1 MNRHCLVQKGWLHK
15 VQGFW
20 FFILLISFAAA
31 YAIDKYLNKNDT
43 PEETL
48 RRAIVKGEIVPFYQP
63 IVNGRE
69 GTLRGVEVLAR
80 WKHPTAGY
88 ISPASFIPVAEKS
101 GTDSATNSKSDEA
114 GCGEYERHC
123 QQTAIWIPCRY

>member
-1 MNRHCLVQKGWLHK
+1 M
-15 VQGFW
+15 
-20 FFILLISFAAA
+20 SFAAA

-80 WKHPTAGY
+80 WKHQKPGIFLLHPLY
-88 ISPASFIPVAEKS
+88 L
-101 GTDSATNSKSDEA
+101 
-114 GCGEYERHC
+114 
-123 QQTAIWIPCRY
+123 